1 MTKVRVLLDN
11 LKYRPQRSTPLHLGE
26 TKMATEIFYTESGN
40 SPPLAIVRELTDRE
54 YDQNQERFIY
64 GLVSKKKLP
73 AALRVVNVLAT
84 EVK

>member
-1 MTKVRVLLDN
+1 
-11 LKYRPQRSTPLHLGE
+11 
-26 TKMATEIFYTESGN
+26 MATEIFYTESGN
-40 SPPLAIVRELTDRE
+40 SPPIEIVRALTGRE
-54 YDQNQERFIY
+54 CDQNRERFIY